1 MTTQRA
7 AVLFDIDGT
16 LIDSNY
22 LHIQAWSEAMDRVD
36 HPVDDARI
44 HRAIGLDAGKLL
56 GELLGEEADELGEK
70 AKKQHAKRYAK
81 LSDWLRPFA
90 GARDLL
96 RTVSERQVAVVL
108 ATSAP
113 EAELKLLRRALN
125 AEKWITAVTSAE
137 DVETA
142 KPAPDVLA
150 VALERVGLTPAD
162 AVLVGD
168 TVWDGQACATAGVP
182 FVGLRSGGIG
192 AAELRDAGA
201 IAVYADPQE
210 LLNALADSPLARLW
224 AR

>member
-1 MTTQRA
+1 MTTPRA

-22 LHIQAWSEAMDRVD
+22 LHIQAWSEAMDRID

-56 GELLGEEADELGEK
+56 AELLGEATDELGEK
-70 AKKQHAKRYAK
+70 AKKQHIKRYAK

-96 RTVSERQVAVVL
+96 RTVSEHQVSVVL

-142 KPAPDVLA
+142 KPAPDVLV
-150 VALERVGLTPAD
+150 VALDRVGLTAAD
-162 AVLVGD
+162 AVMVGD
-168 TVWDGQACATAGVP
+168 TVWDGQACTKAGVP

-210 LLNALADSPLARLW
+210 LLDALADSPLARLW

>member
-7 AVLFDIDGT
+7 VVLFDIDGT

-22 LHIQAWSEAMDRVD
+22 LHIQAWSEAMDRID
-36 HPVDDARI
+36 RPVDDARI
-44 HRAIGLDAGKLL
+44 HRAIGLDSGKLL
-56 GELLGEEADELGEK
+56 AELLGEETDELGEK

-81 LSDWLRPFA
+81 LSDWLRPFV
-90 GARDLL
+90 GARELL
-96 RTVSERQVAVVL
+96 RTVSEQQVAVVL

-162 AVLVGD
+162 AVMVGD
-168 TVWDGQACATAGVP
+168 TVWDGQACGTAGVP
-182 FVGLRSGGIG
+182 FVGLRSGGIS

-201 IAVYADPQE
+201 IAVYDHPQG
-210 LLNALADSPLARLW
+210 LLDALESSPLARLW
-224 AR
+224 AE